1 MPGLP
6 AGHGFVGLGGEPIP
20 PFLRDQYTMFPCWCQ
35 VRKLKFFQL
44 FFTNPRTFRA
54 WFSSFSRDQY
64 TMFPCW
70 CHVRKLKFFQLF
82 FTSHLP
88 GMVFL
93 IFTRSTY
100 HISVLVSS
108 AKIKKKRKIFRRRA
122 RPRRQTNG
130 VQGARPLTGGSC
142 GGQSP
147 PKCSLSQC
155 RAHAPVTHPG
165 RYRHTPRPVRIP
177 YRALIAEKQSRG
189 TGLTGVCGR
198 SAPPTPRQ

>member
-1 MPGLP
+1 MVISLLFWASLSRPFYEINIP
-6 AGHGFVGLGGEPIP
+6 CFRVGVKREN
-20 PFLRDQYTMFPCWCQ
+20 QN
-35 VRKLKFFQL
+35 FFN
-44 FFTNPRTFRA
+44 FFSP
-54 WFSSFSRDQY
+54 
-64 TMFPCW
+64 
-70 CHVRKLKFFQLF
+70 VLV
-82 FTSHLP
+82 LP

-100 HISVLVSS
+100 HVSVLVSS
-108 AKIKKKRKIFRRRA
+108 AKIKKREKIFRRRA

-155 RAHAPVTHPG
+155 RAHAPVSRPG

-198 SAPPTPRQ
+198 SAPPTPRRSAAAGRRGRAGGRSVAGCRNGAS